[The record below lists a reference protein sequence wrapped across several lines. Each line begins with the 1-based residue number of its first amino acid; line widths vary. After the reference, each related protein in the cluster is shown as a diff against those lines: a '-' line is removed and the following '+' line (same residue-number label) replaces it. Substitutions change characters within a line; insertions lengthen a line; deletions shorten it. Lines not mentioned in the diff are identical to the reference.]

1 MGPLSRLFLPNHT
14 ALSVRS
20 LLSSPKKTDWL
31 LHGSTGLRRP
41 LSLLGLAASTCNSG
55 LAGKPFINHVRLH
68 LPRTGSGHEGVH
80 DAVQPAWNDSGA
92 VFEQTAEA
100 LRYALLDAHRF
111 DRHGLRI
118 EAELFE
124 HRCVRKPGCQYS
136 DVDTQRFELIVKR
149 FAKAVY
155 IRLRGSVIRHTGN
168 AVFRTHCPRED
179 QAAPPPLGEFRAEMV
194 GDVQMRHR
202 TEPQIRLKQLPIKLQ
217 ELAGI
222 SGAGIGDDKAD
233 VEIVS
238 GGGELPDEILPRDI
252 KHDDSMLHTVTLAKF
267 NAYFLKQV
275 LPPRNEDNVDP

>member
-1 MGPLSRLFLPNHT
+1 M
-14 ALSVRS
+14 VRPRRFVACPQS
-20 LLSSPKKTDWL
+20 
-31 LHGSTGLRRP
+31 GLRP
-41 LSLLGLAASTCNSG
+41 DVCGCE
-55 LAGKPFINHVRLH
+55 LAGKPFTKHVRLH
-68 LPRTGSGHEGVH
+68 LPRKRSGHEGVH

-111 DRHGLRI
+111 HRHGLRI

-136 DVDTQRFELIVKR
+136 DVDTERFELKVKR
-149 FAKAVY
+149 LAKAVY

-179 QAAPPPLGEFRAEMV
+179 QAAPPPLGEFLAEMV

-202 TEPQIRLKQLPIKLQ
+202 TEPQSRLKQLAIKLQ

-222 SGAGIGDDKAD
+222 SGASIGDDKAD

-238 GGGELPDEILPRDI
+238 GGGESPDEILPRDI
-252 KHDDSMLHTVTLAKF
+252 KHDNSMLHPETLAKF

-275 LPPRNEDNVDP
+275 LPPRN